1 MQIKT
6 LLNSYFQERAKL
18 RRLLWVLIIKG
29 KDVDFVLLF
38 FKLMRKLSGLLIIFL
53 RLSWG
58 RMLLGLILIQDINK
72 EDKKEEEEME
82 IKKEMIFAIDMKMKD
97 RETNTMI
104 DTMIDIMR
112 GTIIKGTETMEESEI
127 DTAEDSKMMIKDT
140 IDKEVQGILTDLNR
154 R

>member
-1 MQIKT
+1 
-6 LLNSYFQERAKL
+6 
-18 RRLLWVLIIKG
+18 
-29 KDVDFVLLF
+29 
-38 FKLMRKLSGLLIIFL
+38 
-53 RLSWG
+53 
-58 RMLLGLILIQDINK
+58 MLLGLILIQDINK

-82 IKKEMIFAIDMKMKD
+82 IKNEMIFAIDMKMKD
-97 RETNTMI
+97 QETNTMI

>member
-1 MQIKT
+1 MLIKT
-6 LLNSYFQERAKL
+6 LLNNYFQELVKL
-18 RRLLWVLIIKG
+18 RKLLWVLIIKA

-38 FKLMRKLSGLLIIFL
+38 FKLMRKLRGLLIIFL

-82 IKKEMIFAIDMKMKD
+82 IKNEMIFVIDMMMTD
-97 RETNTMI
+97 QEINIMTDTMI
-104 DTMIDIMR
+104 DTMR
-112 GTIIKGTETMEESEI
+112 GMITKEIGIMEESEI
-127 DTAEDSKMMIKDT
+127 DTEGDNKMMIKDT
-140 IDKEVQGILTDLNR
+140 IDKEAQGIRTDLNR